1 MAIDLFESSTQML
14 PANQLV
20 QMQVLPLLLVLVL
33 APALVP
39 LRVLKQEE
47 VKLALL
53 PPLALC
59 CTL

>member
-1 MAIDLFESSTQML
+1 ML
-14 PANQLV
+14 PASQLV

-47 VKLALL
+47 VKLVLL